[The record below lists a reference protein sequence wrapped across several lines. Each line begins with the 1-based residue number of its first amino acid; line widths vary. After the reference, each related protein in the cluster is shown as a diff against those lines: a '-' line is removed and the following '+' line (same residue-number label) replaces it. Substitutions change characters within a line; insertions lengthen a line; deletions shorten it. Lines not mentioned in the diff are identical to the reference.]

1 MLMENVVAQMLVAS
15 GRKPYFYSR
24 IDPSNADERMEIDF
38 LLSKTKTGR
47 RKNII
52 PLEVKSAKRFTQISL
67 NKFCGKFSA
76 YIDHPMVLASKTSA
90 AAKTSRTFRFMRPL
104 QFWNPSNAVI
114 F

>member
-1 MLMENVVAQMLVAS
+1 MEKVVAQMIVAS

-76 YIDHPMVLASKTSA
+76 YIDHPMVLGVKDFCGGKDVKDIPIYATPAILES
-90 AAKTSRTFRFMRPL
+90 
-104 QFWNPSNAVI
+104 I
-114 F
+114 